1 MIIDKQATDCNF
13 EYLEQHTEHKIKSM
27 ENSNFH
33 KFLKDSVKERV
44 QNCGSYLT
52 FKLYQ
57 NTKNLDEFRRT
68 LNTANFCHHRYC
80 IICAWRRSRQLQLQT
95 YATIRHLEEKNQKQY
110 GFIFLTLTVPNCK
123 MSELNCT
130 VKNMSKAF
138 KKLRERDEWKRAVKG
153 FIRAV
158 EFIGDHTAEGQAHP
172 HYHCLLMVEKSYF
185 TSRYYLSQER
195 WRELWSDCYGY
206 PKLQVRIEKI
216 KPKKMK
222 DGTVLPAIVAAVFE
236 TLKYSVDL
244 TDMNRLSDDDLKE
257 LLKQTRGIRQ
267 YNRGGL
273 LKNLSYEIEQIDE
286 SVWIYLRDEFYKWSR
301 DHYTEVEPMR
311 NDLTD

>member
-1 MIIDKQATDCNF
+1 MIIDKPASDCNF
-13 EYLEQHTEHKIKSM
+13 EYLEQHTEHKIKAM
-27 ENSNFH
+27 ENSKFH
-33 KFLKDSVKERV
+33 KFLKGTVKERV
-44 QNCGSYLT
+44 QNCGTYLT

-80 IICAWRRSRQLQLQT
+80 ITCAWRRSRQLQLQT
-95 YATIRHLEEKNQKQY
+95 YATIRHLEEKNQKRY

-123 MSELNCT
+123 MSDLNST
-130 VKNMSKAF
+130 VKRMSKAF
-138 KKLRERDEWKRAVKG
+138 TKLQKREDWIKAVKG
-153 FIRAV
+153 FVRGV
-158 EFIGDHTAEGQAHP
+158 EFIGDHTKEGEAHP
-172 HYHCLLMVEKSYF
+172 HFHCLLLVDLSYF
-185 TSRYYLSQER
+185 KSRYYLSQQR
-195 WRELWSDCYGY
+195 WRELWSDCYGV
-206 PKLQVRIEKI
+206 PNLQVRVERI

-244 TDMNRLSDDDLKE
+244 TDMNRLSDDDLRV
-257 LLKQTRGIRQ
+257 LLKETKGIRQ

-286 SVWIYLRDEFYKWSR
+286 EVWQYLREEFYKWSQ
-301 DHYTEVEPMR
+301 DHYAEYQPE
-311 NDLTD
+311 DLK